1 MKSLKQFVL
10 EQLHYKFDL
19 QFPDILEM
27 AQVNTYDNDGVFNK
41 NKMKIQVYGGSSEH
55 NPPHVHIMDKSRTF
69 DIRVSIE
76 DEELISVKKENRR
89 VNYNEIVGDFRM
101 WSKKYTN
108 NPAFKGKT
116 NKYMCINAWNVNNPD
131 KLIYFEEE
139 NEDKN

>member
-1 MKSLKQFVL
+1 MKSLKQFII

-27 AQVNTYDNDGVFNK
+27 AQVNTYDNDGAFNK

-101 WSKKYTN
+101 WMKKYTN

-131 KLIYFEEE
+131 KLIYFDEE
-139 NEDKN
+139 NDDKN